1 MVQGIDRRTGKA
13 AWRWQTSATPRAGF
27 HAIPR
32 LFVEQEHVIV
42 FAGGVLP
49 NKSAWQTRLEYA
61 GSVSCLDYR
70 TGRLRWEQPVD
81 LGLQGQRCNVTLL
94 IDSGQVVVGF
104 ATHVLAFAL
113 ENGAP
118 QWRHDIREATN
129 ATSAVALALPGL
141 AVQADGR
148 D

>member
-1 MVQGIDRRTGKA
+1 MPGCAV
-13 AWRWQTSATPRAGF
+13 PRAIRSRRQLLVNDERPNVA
-27 HAIPR
+27 HLVASSN
-32 LFVEQEHVIV
+32 
-42 FAGGVLP
+42 GVGP
-49 NKSAWQTRLEYA
+49 PWKRSPSA
-61 GSVSCLDYR
+61 GSEHSHPHRPPAARRARVLS
-70 TGRLRWEQPVD
+70 GRRRQLRWEQPID

-104 ATHVLAFAL
+104 ATHVLAYAL
-113 ENGAP
+113 EDGTP

-129 ATSAVALALPGL
+129 ATSPVALALPGL